1 MVSVEACVII
11 SQKTT
16 YVSYIMTESADK
28 ENKFVCWLYIIFGRF
43 LMSQVK
49 RKRRKAYVE
58 AGDCVACGC
67 CVKVCPMSAIEV
79 FRGVMAIVDQ
89 ETCIG
94 CGKCAKACPATVISI
109 REVTE

>member
-1 MVSVEACVII
+1 
-11 SQKTT
+11 
-16 YVSYIMTESADK
+16 
-28 ENKFVCWLYIIFGRF
+28 
-43 LMSQVK
+43 MSQVK

-94 CGKCAKACPATVISI
+94 CGKCAKVCPATVISI